1 MLTMKKLTTLFL
13 LFISVS
19 LSAQQLPDF
28 SLYRENAFL
37 YNPAVAGT
45 DQASVITLSVR
56 KQWTNINASPFTGV
70 ASFQTSIEDKN
81 IGVGAT
87 IFTDFIGPTSFTGI
101 SGSFAYNLV
110 LSEFRRGVSEYK
122 VLSFGLS
129 ASIMQHRIN
138 GNKIRLDIP
147 QDDAIFRNKGSQFFP
162 DASFGIYYKSKTLF
176 ASASIPQLL
185 NLNVTVEGQN
195 GEESRFKKM
204 QHYYAMFGG
213 RIFLNEKKASGPND
227 KLFYIEPAFNF
238 HYVINAPPQ
247 AMISTRFVIQE
258 VFFVGAGWRSLSA
271 VMFEGGFTI
280 SKAFSVGYSYDM
292 GAGNVRKDVGQV
304 HELSMKFKFKQDFWS
319 Y

>member
-1 MLTMKKLTTLFL
+1 MRKIFTLL
-13 LFISVS
+13 LLISIY
-19 LSAQQLPDF
+19 LLQAQQLPDF

-45 DQASVITLSVR
+45 DQASVINLSVR
-56 KQWTNINASPFTGV
+56 KQWTNIKSSPFTAV
-70 ASFQTSIEDKN
+70 ASYHTSIENKN
-81 IGVGAT
+81 IGVGVN
-87 IFTDFIGPTSFTGI
+87 IFNDFIGPTSFTGI

-110 LSEFRRGVSEYK
+110 LSEYRTGVSNYK

-129 ASIMQHRIN
+129 AGLMQYRIN

-147 QDDAIFRNKGSQFFP
+147 QDEAIFNNKGSQFFP
-162 DASFGIYYKSKTLF
+162 DAAFGIYYKSRTLF

-185 NLNVTVEGQN
+185 NLTVPIEGQN
-195 GEESRFKKM
+195 DEQSRFKKM

-213 RIFLNEKKASGPND
+213 RIFFGKEQAGARND
-227 KLFYIEPAFNF
+227 NRLYLEPAFNF

-247 AMISTRFVIQE
+247 AMVSARFAMQE
-258 VFFVGAGWRSLSA
+258 VFFVGLGYRSLSTL
-271 VMFEGGFTI
+271 MFEGGFTVK
-280 SKAFSVGYSYDM
+280 KAFSLAYSYDM
-292 GAGNVRKDVGQV
+292 GAGDVRRDVGQV

>member
-1 MLTMKKLTTLFL
+1 MKKLITLFL

-19 LSAQQLPDF
+19 VSAQQLPDF

-45 DQASVITLSVR
+45 DQASVINLSVR
-56 KQWTNINASPFTGV
+56 KQWTNIKSSPFTAI
-70 ASFQTSIEDKN
+70 ASYHTSFEDKN
-81 IGVGAT
+81 IGVGAV
-87 IFTDFIGPTSFTGI
+87 IFNDFIGPTSFTGI

-129 ASIMQHRIN
+129 ASLMQYRIN
-138 GNKIRLDIP
+138 GNQILLDIP

-162 DASFGIYYKSKTLF
+162 DASFGIFYKSKTLF

-185 NLNVTVEGQN
+185 NLNVPIEGQN
-195 GEESRFKKM
+195 GEQSRFKKM

-213 RIFLNEKKASGPND
+213 RIFLNKKKVTGPND
-227 KLFYIEPAFNF
+227 KAYYIEPAFNF

-247 AMISTRFVIQE
+247 AMISTRFAIQE
-258 VFFVGAGWRSLSA
+258 VFFVGAGWRSMST
-271 VMFEGGFTI
+271 VMMEGGFTVAKQFSI
-280 SKAFSVGYSYDM
+280 SYAYDL
-292 GAGNVRKDVGQV
+292 GAGDVRRDVGQV
-304 HELSMKFKFKQDFWS
+304 HEISLKFKFKQDFWS